1 MEFVIISG
9 MSGAGKSVAM
19 KAFEDM
25 NFYCVDNIPPVL
37 IPKFVELCYSNA
49 GQIQSVALVVDI
61 RGRQFFD
68 DLDESLKQL
77 KSKGYRYKILF
88 LESNESSLVR
98 RYKETK
104 RTHPLLPNGRI
115 SDGIAIER
123 GKLKHIRELSDFI
136 IDTSALTI
144 WQLRNEITDIF
155 QEGKSAKALTISFTS
170 FGFKKGMP
178 QDADLMFDVRFL
190 PNPYYVESIR
200 HLTGNDPEIQ
210 EYVLKFNEA
219 GLFLTKIQDLITF
232 LLPYYIREGKSQLVV
247 AVGCTG
253 GKHRS
258 VTMANKLFDYFKA
271 EGWLCTCSHRDIES
285 GYSE

>member
-1 MEFVIISG
+1 MEFVMISG

-25 NFYCVDNIPPVL
+25 DFYCVDNIPPIL

-49 GQIQSVALVVDI
+49 NQIQSVALVVDI

-68 DLDESLKQL
+68 DLDESLLVL
-77 KSKGYRYKILF
+77 KSRGFRFKILF
-88 LESNESSLVR
+88 LESNDTTLVK

-104 RTHPLLPNGRI
+104 RTHPLLPEGRI
-115 SDGIAIER
+115 ADGIKIER
-123 GKLKHIRELSDFI
+123 EKLKDIRERSDYI
-136 IDTSALTI
+136 IDTSSLTI
-144 WQLRNEITDIF
+144 WQLRNEITNIF
-155 QEGKSAKALTISFTS
+155 REGKTAKSLTLSFTS
-170 FGFKKGMP
+170 FGYKKGMP

-200 HLTGNDPEIQ
+200 HLTGNDAEIQ
-210 EYVLKFNEA
+210 DYVMKFSEA
-219 GLFLTKIQDLITF
+219 GTFLKKVEDMISF

-247 AVGCTG
+247 AIGCTG

-258 VTMANKLFDYFKA
+258 VTVANKLTDYFKG
-271 EGWLCTCSHRDIES
+271 EGWLCTCTHRDIES